1 MALPRAALVVLS
13 RKFRFACAGV
23 AHTLDFFM
31 QSESAAEPSASLPL
45 NDDPLV
51 AAGFF
56 QRNANLIWIVAVFLA
71 TVAAT
76 VGMMPPSRYP
86 ELAYVF
92 AAPAVFWALRA
103 PGWRMFL
110 WTVIG
115 AQMVAWTMILGW
127 LSNVTWVGTILLGAF
142 VGAWVGS
149 WFAAVR
155 WVAPRMLGR
164 PWAHRVLAVLGL
176 AGAWVTVE
184 WTRTWLLSGFPWL
197 TLSATQWQR
206 LSVLQPAAYTG
217 AWGVSFVLISV
228 NVAFAVYAHKLLTGG
243 VGQART
249 RCPEFIAAMVLLLG
263 CLMFTARVTFN
274 RAQFHAHW
282 ANVAIVQPAI
292 PQTVKWDPAEARG
305 ILQVLERE
313 TLIAA
318 LGRPDVLVW
327 PEATTPLAV
336 MGDPGMRGWTEDLV
350 RRARVPLMMGSI
362 GQENLDTP
370 EEHWWNGVFLV
381 EPGEATEGGETGNG
395 GLREGFYAKRHL
407 VPFGEYVPLRA
418 VLGWLEKVV
427 PVGGDFTPGEGAG
440 LLTLRTKVGAAD
452 RDTRLGALICYED
465 IFPGLARE
473 SVRAGAEVLVVNTNN
488 GWFGEGAAAYQH
500 AAHSVLRAV
509 ETRRPVL
516 RAGNSG
522 WSGWIDE
529 CGAIRAV
536 LTKATGPDG
545 RGVVRTEPAARGE
558 DPGTVYFRGSAT
570 LNVTRDARFL
580 EVQSLYVRWG
590 DWFVGV
596 SALLALGTWA
606 RLRNPYVPPPDRK
619 SLLKPF
625 KLS

>member
-1 MALPRAALVVLS
+1 M
-13 RKFRFACAGV
+13 G
-23 AHTLDFFM
+23 FM
-31 QSESAAEPSASLPL
+31 QSEPAAAS
-45 NDDPLV
+45 DPLPPSDDFLITP
-51 AAGFF
+51 GFF
-56 QRNANLIWIVAVFLA
+56 QRHATLIWVVAVFIA
-71 TVAAT
+71 TGAAT
-76 VGMMPPSRYP
+76 IGMTPPSRYP

-92 AAPAVFWALRA
+92 ASPAVFWAFRA
-103 PGWRMFL
+103 PRWRTFF

-115 AQMVAWTMILGW
+115 AQMVAWTVILGW
-127 LSNVTWVGTILLGAF
+127 LANVTWVGTILLGVF

-149 WFAAVR
+149 WFAVARWAV
-155 WVAPRMLGR
+155 PRMVGR
-164 PWAHRVLAVLGL
+164 PWVHRVLTVLGL
-176 AGAWVTVE
+176 AGAWVVIE
-184 WTRTWLLSGFPWL
+184 WTRTWFLSGFPWL

-217 AWGVSFVLISV
+217 AWGVSFVLVAV
-228 NVAFAVYAHKLLTGG
+228 NVAFAAYAKKLLGG
-243 VGQART
+243 GTGQART
-249 RCPEFIAAMVLLLG
+249 RCPEFLTAMVLLLG
-263 CLMFTARVTFN
+263 CLMLTARETFN
-274 RAQFHAHW
+274 RARFHGHW

-292 PQTVKWDPAEARG
+292 PQTVKWDQSEAEG
-305 ILQVLERE
+305 ILHVLERE
-313 TLIAA
+313 TLLAS
-318 LGRPDVLVW
+318 LGRPDLLLW

-336 MGDPGMRGWTEDLV
+336 LGDDGMRGWTEDLV

-362 GQENLDTP
+362 GYENVDTP
-370 EEHWWNGVFLV
+370 EERWWNGVFMV
-381 EPGEATEGGETGNG
+381 RPGEAEIGG
-395 GLREGFYAKRHL
+395 GLDDAFYAKRHL
-407 VPFGEYVPLRA
+407 VPFGEYVPLRP

-440 LLTLRTKVGAAD
+440 LLNVTTGAAGASTRVGA
-452 RDTRLGALICYED
+452 LVCYED

-473 SVRAGAEVLVVNTNN
+473 SVKAGAEVLVVNTNN

-536 LTKATGPDG
+536 LTKAPGPDG
-545 RGVVRTEPAARGE
+545 KSLVRTEPAGRGE

-570 LNVTRDARFL
+570 LNVTRDARFVG
-580 EVQSLYVRWG
+580 VQTLYVRWG
-590 DWFVGV
+590 DWFVAA

-625 KLS
+625 KLG

>member
-1 MALPRAALVVLS
+1 
-13 RKFRFACAGV
+13 
-23 AHTLDFFM
+23 
-31 QSESAAEPSASLPL
+31 
-45 NDDPLV
+45 V
-51 AAGFF
+51 AA
-56 QRNANLIWIVAVFLA
+56 
-71 TVAAT
+71 AA
-76 VGMMPPSRYP
+76 GKKPPSRYP
-86 ELAYVF
+86 ELAYVS
-92 AAPAVFWALRA
+92 AAPAGFWAFRE
-103 PGWRMFL
+103 PRWRTFL
-110 WTVIG
+110 WTMLG
-115 AQMVAWTMILGW
+115 AQMVAWTIILGW
-127 LSNVTWVGTILLGAF
+127 LSNVTWVGTALLGAF

-155 WVAPRMLGR
+155 WVMPRMAGR

-176 AGAWVTVE
+176 AGAWVVVE
-184 WTRTWLLSGFPWL
+184 WTRVWFLSGFPWL
-197 TLSATQWQR
+197 TLSTTQWQR

-217 AWGVSFVLISV
+217 AWGVSFVLVAV
-228 NVAFAVYAHKLLTGG
+228 NVAFAAYAHKLLKAG
-243 VGQART
+243 VGESRT

-263 CLMFTARVTFN
+263 CLMLTARETFN
-274 RAQFHAHW
+274 RARFHEHW

-292 PQTVKWDPAEARG
+292 PQTVKWEQSEARG

-318 LGRPDVLVW
+318 LGRPDLMLW

-336 MGDPGMRGWTEDLV
+336 LGDPGMRDWTEDLV

-362 GQENLDTP
+362 GHENLDTP
-370 EEHWWNGVFLV
+370 DERWWNGVFMV
-381 EPGEATEGGETGNG
+381 KPGERETGAGG
-395 GLREGFYAKRHL
+395 GLQEVFYAKRHL
-407 VPFGEYVPLRA
+407 VPFGEYVPLRPI
-418 VLGWLEKVV
+418 LGWLEKVV

-440 LLTLRTKVGAAD
+440 LLRITTRAGGLERE
-452 RDTRLGALICYED
+452 TRLGALVCYED
-465 IFPGLARE
+465 IFPALARA

-536 LTKATGPDG
+536 LTKAEGPDG
-545 RGVVRTEPAARGE
+545 KPMVRTMPAARGE

-570 LNVTRDARFL
+570 LNVTRDARFIG
-580 EVQSLYVRWG
+580 VQTLYVRWG

-606 RLRNPYVPPPDRK
+606 RMRNPYVPPPDRK

-625 KLS
+625 KLG

>member
-1 MALPRAALVVLS
+1 MP
-13 RKFRFACAGV
+13 
-23 AHTLDFFM
+23 
-31 QSESAAEPSASLPL
+31 SESAAQKSSVSPLLP
-45 NDDPLV
+45 DYPLGEE
-51 AAGFF
+51 GFF
-56 QRNANLIWIVAVFLA
+56 KRNAEVIWVVTVFLA
-71 TVAAT
+71 TVGAT

-92 AAPAVFWALRA
+92 ATPAVFWAIRA
-103 PGWRMFL
+103 PKWRTFL
-110 WTVIG
+110 WTVLG
-115 AQMVAWTMILGW
+115 AQAVAWTVILGW
-127 LSNVTWVGTILLGAF
+127 LSNVTWLGTILLGGF
-142 VGAWVGS
+142 VGVWVGS
-149 WFAAVR
+149 WFAAAR
-155 WVAPRMLGR
+155 WVAPRLLGR

-176 AGAWVTVE
+176 AGAWVVIE
-184 WTRTWLLSGFPWL
+184 WTRSWLLSGFPWL

-206 LSVLQPAAYTG
+206 LSVLQPAAYAG
-217 AWGVSFVLISV
+217 AWSVSFVLIAV
-228 NVAFAVYAHKLLTGG
+228 NVAFAVYMNKLLSAGA
-243 VGQART
+243 GQART

-263 CLMFTARVTFN
+263 CLMLTVRETFN
-274 RAQFHAHW
+274 RAQFHAQW

-292 PQTVKWDPAEARG
+292 PQTVKWDPDEARG

-313 TLIAA
+313 TLVAA
-318 LGRPDVLVW
+318 LGRPDVLLW

-336 MGDPGMRGWTEDLV
+336 MGDPGMREWTEDLV
-350 RRARVPLMMGSI
+350 RRVRAPLMMGSI
-362 GQENLDTP
+362 GHENLDTP
-370 EEHWWNGVFLV
+370 EERWWNGVFLV
-381 EPGEATEGGETGNG
+381 YPSFAKASEGRPDEARADAEASGAAEAG
-395 GLREGFYAKRHL
+395 GLQEEFYAKRHL

-427 PVGGDFTPGEGAG
+427 PVGGDFTSGEDAG
-440 LLTLRTKVGAAD
+440 LLTLRTRVGEAE
-452 RDTRLGALICYED
+452 RETRLGALICYED
-465 IFPGLARE
+465 IFPALARE

-529 CGAIRAV
+529 AGAIRAV
-536 LTKATGPDG
+536 LTKAKGPDG
-545 RGVVRTEPAARGE
+545 KAMVRTEPAGRGE
-558 DPGTVYFRGSAT
+558 DAGTVYFRGSAT
-570 LNVTRDARFL
+570 LSVSRDTRFIG
-580 EVQSLYVRWG
+580 VQTLYVRWG

-606 RLRNPYVPPPDRK
+606 RLRNPYVPPPDTK